1 MTNDASR
8 VVELGDMYERTTSA
22 TPSATLLERAGQAIS
37 RLVGPVLVPFVVS
50 RGVVLF
56 AALLLEVLTL
66 GGMLPRYGFVGTAPL
81 GVLSS
86 TYDAQWHEGI
96 ASGGYST
103 SGDTGVSQNY
113 AFFPL
118 YAFAMRV
125 VGDVTGLGRLDG
137 GYAVVGVL
145 LSHALFL
152 AALALL
158 YRLTLAVWGDARLAS
173 RSVWALAALPWAFV
187 FSMTYTESLFLFLL
201 LAVVWVAWGEREAPR
216 PAYVLLAGMLGALA
230 ALTRQ
235 QGVLIALVALWLVA
249 AVPRG
254 LTMGRRLGYA
264 TLALGPALLTSVG
277 FVAYIGART
286 GNGWAAVNA
295 KEAWGGGWLGDM
307 MRLPLGEMLAL
318 NSVASYRFV
327 GSSLGLLAWL
337 VLTALTAGFFT
348 WAYRRGYGAAVRA
361 WPGAWALAAFALLY
375 LAGTA
380 SGIPLHNSWG
390 RYMIVVFP
398 LAWGA
403 AWALRT
409 DRATRTFVT
418 LALIGQVVLLAS
430 VVLLKVIP

>member
-1 MTNDASR
+1 MDR
-8 VVELGDMYERTTSA
+8 LTTSA
-22 TPSATLLERAGQAIS
+22 TPSATLLERAGQVIS

-50 RGVVLF
+50 RGLVLF
-56 AALLLEVLTL
+56 AALLLEALTL

-86 TYDAQWHEGI
+86 TYDAQWHEAI

-125 VGDVTGLGRLDG
+125 VGDVTGLGRLEG

-145 LSHALFL
+145 LSHVFFL

-158 YRLTLAVWGDARLAS
+158 YRLTLAIWGDAGLAS

-187 FSMTYTESLFLFLL
+187 FSMAYTESLFLFLL
-201 LAVVWVAWGEREAPR
+201 LAVVWVAWGEREVPR
-216 PAYVLLAGMLGALA
+216 PAYVLLAGMLGALVT
-230 ALTRQ
+230 LTRQ
-235 QGVLIALVALWLVA
+235 QGVLVALVALWLVA
-249 AVPRG
+249 VVPRG
-254 LTMGRRLGYA
+254 LSIGKRLGYA
-264 TLALGPALLTSVG
+264 ALALGPALLASAG
-277 FVAYIGART
+277 FVAYIGLRT
-286 GNGWAAVNA
+286 GNPLAALNA
-295 KEAWGGGWLGDM
+295 REAWGGGWVGDM

-337 VLTALTAGFFT
+337 VLTVLMLVFFT
-348 WAYRRGYGAAVRA
+348 WAYRRGYGSAGRA

-375 LAGTA
+375 FAGTA

-398 LAWGA
+398 LAWA
-403 AWALRT
+403 VAWALRT
-409 DRATRTFVT
+409 DRATRAFIT
-418 LALIGQVVLLAS
+418 LALIGQVALLAS
-430 VVLLKVIP
+430 VILLKVIP